1 MSFVHLH
8 VHTEF
13 SLLDGSNKIKEYVK
27 RLKELNMTAGA
38 ITDHGVMYGCVD
50 FYKAAREE
58 GIKPILGCQFYLRN
72 PDADNPL
79 KSKGRVIEP
88 DKIILLV
95 MNAQGYANIMKLMK
109 LAYLDG
115 PNMEKPQ
122 ILMEHF
128 EGRNEAIYNLL
139 NFFTNFNFV
148 YAIASILPG
157 SNGIFVV
164 LGAVMDSPLTAEFYA
179 AYLSSLVFFSGLAIG
194 LGLLIFE
201 KADLK

>member
-1 MSFVHLH
+1 MAEPKFVHLR
-8 VHTEF
+8 VHTAY
-13 SLLDGSNKIKEYVK
+13 SLSEGAIQVPALMHKC
-27 RLKELNMTAGA
+27 KELGIPAIA
-38 ITDHGVMYGCVD
+38 ITDTANMFGG
-50 FYKAAREE
+50 KAFSKYASEE

-128 EGRNEAIYNLL
+128 EGRNEGLIMLTGGVEGPIGRLL
-139 NFFTNFNFV
+139 
-148 YAIASILPG
+148 L
-157 SNGIFVV
+157 SNQKE
-164 LGAVMDSPLTAEFYA
+164 TAEQTLLELKKYFGNRLYMEI
-179 AYLSSLVFFSGLAIG
+179 SRIG
-194 LGLLIFE
+194 LESE
-201 KADLK
+201 KQTENQFRRRRGSQI